1 MFQFPSTIPTVTTVL
16 LLTLTTI
23 LTVTSNQQF
32 YTGSYRSLAPGY
44 SYRYLQEPPT
54 EQFFSTRCLLKCAA
68 ISLSSQSEFFTYNN
82 VSHVCKNYSPKNIM
96 TVVSTNDSNEMSF
109 YRNSQ
114 WIKTYALSMRAGS
127 KVYNSFM
134 NIGNTSTWNV
144 DKCNGTFCPNF
155 FRHPILDFWEYLPID
170 EVKLVLY
177 ENQTDVVTMIFD
189 GINTT
194 LKTWF
199 SQENLKSSPWDDLAS
214 ATKLLFSMEITKGK
228 RSFYINKNL
237 KCTKASGWLAIDE
250 VPPSCRFGYKDHSP
264 SIRYSDTKMKVV
276 WNHGYALA
284 DSMAIFIRLRQQ
296 N

>member
-1 MFQFPSTIPTVTTVL
+1 
-16 LLTLTTI
+16 
-23 LTVTSNQQF
+23 
-32 YTGSYRSLAPGY
+32 
-44 SYRYLQEPPT
+44 
-54 EQFFSTRCLLKCAA
+54 
-68 ISLSSQSEFFTYNN
+68 
-82 VSHVCKNYSPKNIM
+82 
-96 TVVSTNDSNEMSF
+96 
-109 YRNSQ
+109 
-114 WIKTYALSMRAGS
+114 MRAGS

-214 ATKLLFSMEITKGK
+214 ATKLLFSMEITKLWISRLHGHIHPPEAAELTQHMI
-228 RSFYINKNL
+228 S
-237 KCTKASGWLAIDE
+237 IDTID
-250 VPPSCRFGYKDHSP
+250 VVNVHPIQLTTTGDQHKSRF
-264 SIRYSDTKMKVV
+264 T
-276 WNHGYALA
+276 
-284 DSMAIFIRLRQQ
+284 F
-296 N
+296 